1 MSDYSHLDK
10 RRSQRRTGVVRI
22 PTTDLAYA
30 HVVLFCVGA
39 EYGLTVPELVEH
51 HNGRCRA
58 RPRHVAMY
66 LCRKLVESL
75 SLSQIGTIFG
85 GRDHASVF
93 HSIQR
98 GTVIATEDRDRLK
111 RIRAAITAA
120 VAAEEESAA

>member
-10 RRSQRRTGVVRI
+10 RRSPRRVNVARI

-30 HVVLFCVGA
+30 HTVLFCVA
-39 EYGLTVPELVEH
+39 TEYGLTVPELVEH

-98 GTVIATEDRDRLK
+98 GTVIAAEDHDRLK
-111 RIRAAITAA
+111 RIRAAIAA
-120 VAAEEESAA
+120 TVAAEEDAA